1 VSGRTRACQRG
12 YVALRALGATG
23 INQRTESAGE
33 LAQKFL
39 FIHAVFE
46 GFATVNEDD
55 RDLVVVLTAEVGIGV
70 NIHVAPVEATALM
83 EFDEALLDDF
93 AEMTPLP
100 GIDDYFPMLHNS
112 GSLAGWNR
120 VSKTRRA

>member
-1 VSGRTRACQRG
+1 MNASPSPLATNRSHQNLSSGQ
-12 YVALRALGATG
+12 LR
-23 INQRTESAGE
+23 ESAGQLPQE
-33 LAQKFL
+33 FL
-39 FIHAVFE
+39 FIHAVLE
-46 GFATVNEDD
+46 RFATVDEDD
-55 RDLVVVLTAEVGIGV
+55 GDLVVVLAAEVGIGV
-70 NIHVAPVEATALM
+70 NIHIAPVETAALM